1 MVRAFAEG
9 RSAAALKIHAKFFPL
24 FRNLFVEA
32 NPGPVKA
39 ALAMMEMIEDE
50 LRLPL
55 VRVEAKNRDLVRATL
70 RQCGIL
76 K

>member
-1 MVRAFAEG
+1 
-9 RSAAALKIHAKFFPL
+9 LKFHAKFFPL

-39 ALAMMEMIEDE
+39 ALAMLGMMEED

-55 VRVEAKNRDLVRATL
+55 VRLEPKNRELVRATL
-70 RQCGIL
+70 QQCGIL